1 MSYKKKSVEK
11 KKDIVLVKK
20 IQRLIDDKKL
30 NWNQRMDGLL

>member
-1 MSYKKKSVEK
+1 MSCKKKSVEK

-20 IQRLIDDKKL
+20 IQWIIDDKKL